1 MRHRFHAICPYF
13 AMFPEQFAEH
23 WIDEVTDEGDLV
35 LDPFCGRGTTPF
47 QAILMRRRALA
58 ADVNP
63 VAFCI
68 TTAKTRAPALSTLK
82 RRIKQLED
90 GYSAGSWIPRSRE
103 QTAFFRR
110 AYSTGTL
117 AQLLYLRESLAWS
130 RTRTDAMVAALVL
143 GALHGDTETSPSYLS
158 AQMPRTISTKPAYS
172 IRFWEERDLRP
183 PDRDVFALLRRQAA
197 FRYVSEPP
205 EKRAEVVLSD
215 FRDLPRMRTVTKGSV
230 SCILTSPPYLDVTN
244 FEEDQWLRL
253 WFLGGPPHPTTG
265 RVSNDDRHTNAD
277 SYWRMV
283 ADFWR
288 MVGYVVK
295 PDGHVV
301 IRMAGKGLSEHD
313 VVQGLLGCAVLS
325 GREVKL
331 ISQATSTVRRR
342 QTDAFRPGSSGV
354 RFEVDTHFRLA

>member
-215 FRDLPRMRTVTKGSV
+215 FRDLT
-230 SCILTSPPYLDVTN
+230 
-244 FEEDQWLRL
+244 
-253 WFLGGPPHPTTG
+253 
-265 RVSNDDRHTNAD
+265 
-277 SYWRMV
+277 
-283 ADFWR
+283 
-288 MVGYVVK
+288 
-295 PDGHVV
+295 
-301 IRMAGKGLSEHD
+301 
-313 VVQGLLGCAVLS
+313 
-325 GREVKL
+325 
-331 ISQATSTVRRR
+331 
-342 QTDAFRPGSSGV
+342 
-354 RFEVDTHFRLA
+354 